1 MEGNGYL
8 MPLRNNRRYTP
19 YEFDLK
25 MSQNEERMNRLG
37 KIIDQDIFYSL
48 MSNRKTPSVTTG
60 PNYVVEN
67 KKEYNPL
74 NANINPNIFSR
85 RKERTP
91 SNDLMRIS
99 HDSFKI
105 PRNPG
110 YDTINPAKQFRD
122 PEKELINDNR
132 RYINN
137 NQDERFIDEPING
150 YQKRNNEN
158 RYNDF
163 IDENKYPRMMNNRLN
178 NPRNENDKIYNDF
191 DYEMG
196 NKRYNDYNEPRRF
209 INNNNFRSQE
219 ISKINYDIPKS
230 PMNYEAKEVNNYM
243 NNRYKNS
250 FRERMND
257 INLNNMRPNNK
268 QKLYN
273 PTNQRY
279 GMENNRRRF
288 YNSQLNFPPKEE
300 EEY

>member
-1 MEGNGYL
+1 
-8 MPLRNNRRYTP
+8 
-19 YEFDLK
+19 
-25 MSQNEERMNRLG
+25 
-37 KIIDQDIFYSL
+37 
-48 MSNRKTPSVTTG
+48 
-60 PNYVVEN
+60 
-67 KKEYNPL
+67 
-74 NANINPNIFSR
+74 
-85 RKERTP
+85 
-91 SNDLMRIS
+91 
-99 HDSFKI
+99 
-105 PRNPG
+105 
-110 YDTINPAKQFRD
+110 
-122 PEKELINDNR
+122 
-132 RYINN
+132 
-137 NQDERFIDEPING
+137 
-150 YQKRNNEN
+150 
-158 RYNDF
+158 
-163 IDENKYPRMMNNRLN
+163 MNNRLN

-219 ISKINYDIPKS
+219 ISKINYDIPQN
-230 PMNYEAKEVNNYM
+230 PMNYEAKEVDNYM

>member
-1 MEGNGYL
+1 
-8 MPLRNNRRYTP
+8 
-19 YEFDLK
+19 
-25 MSQNEERMNRLG
+25 
-37 KIIDQDIFYSL
+37 
-48 MSNRKTPSVTTG
+48 
-60 PNYVVEN
+60 
-67 KKEYNPL
+67 
-74 NANINPNIFSR
+74 
-85 RKERTP
+85 
-91 SNDLMRIS
+91 MRIS

-230 PMNYEAKEVNNYM
+230 PMNYEAKEVDNYM